1 MVSFSM
7 QWLTKTYHISP
18 GVQLKNKQVEKKLA
32 DMGENANSPDDP

>member
-1 MVSFSM
+1 MVGFSM

-32 DMGENANSPDDP
+32 DLGENANSPN